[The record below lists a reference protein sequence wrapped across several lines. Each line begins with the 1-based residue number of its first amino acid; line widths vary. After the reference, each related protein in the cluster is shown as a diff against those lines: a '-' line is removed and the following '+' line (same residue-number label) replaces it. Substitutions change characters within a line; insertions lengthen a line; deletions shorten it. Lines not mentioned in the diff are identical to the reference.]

1 MRLTLPAK
9 PPFDFQAVVH
19 SHGWAQL
26 APNVWDADTA
36 TLWRPDRL
44 ATGRVVA
51 LTFSATP
58 GGLSVDVA
66 GRLTK
71 RESAEIADRARYMFN
86 LDADYSAFY
95 ALARTEPRLAQVE
108 ARAQGRL
115 LRSTTF
121 WEDVV
126 RTLLTTN
133 IQWSGTRRLTAA
145 LVRRFGA
152 PLSSDKLEG
161 AARPRP
167 RAFPT
172 PEALA
177 HTRET
182 TLRGLGLGYRAP
194 YLLDLARRVASGRV
208 DLAALQDPDRPTEAL
223 RRDLRALP
231 GIGPYAA
238 NTLLNCLGRHEH
250 IGVDTEAVAA
260 VSRHF
265 FAGRKVG
272 AAEINAVFDKWGRYK
287 ALAFWFWD
295 YE

>member
-1 MRLTLPAK
+1 MRLTLPAT

-19 SHGWAQL
+19 SHGWVQL
-26 APNVWDADTA
+26 APNVWDAATA
-36 TLWRPDRL
+36 TLRRPDRL
-44 ATGRVVA
+44 DTGRVVA
-51 LTFSATP
+51 LTFSAAP
-58 GGLSVDVA
+58 EGLAVDVPA
-66 GRLTK
+66 RLTK

-152 PLSSDKLEG
+152 PLSSETLAGK
-161 AARPRP
+161 ARPRP

-172 PEALA
+172 PATLA
-177 HTRET
+177 RTRET

-194 YLLDLARRVASGRV
+194 YLLELARRVVGGSA
-208 DLAALQDPDRPTEAL
+208 DLVALQDPGRSTESV
-223 RRDLRALP
+223 RRDLLALP

-238 NTLLNCLGRHEH
+238 NTLLNCLGRHDH

-260 VSRHF
+260 VSAHF

-272 AAEINAVFDKWGRYK
+272 AAEINAVFEKWGRYK